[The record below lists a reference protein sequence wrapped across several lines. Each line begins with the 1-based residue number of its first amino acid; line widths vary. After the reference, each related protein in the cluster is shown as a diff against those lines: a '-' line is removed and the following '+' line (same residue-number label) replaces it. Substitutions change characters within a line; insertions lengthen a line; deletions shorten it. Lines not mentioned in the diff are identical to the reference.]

1 MLPLKAVI
9 KEMNIFN
16 SWQMIKIWF
25 LAVHVAVWTQVFW
38 KKKSLKNKKIGRCK
52 NSYMIDMQN
61 DSRVHWYSHLYSL
74 KILHLYVFLWNEK
87 TQCYY
92 NFNMHYLLIKKLKII
107 WFKFIPHNLPF
118 FKSVSGIYIYFF
130 YFFFRKV
137 DITWYMYIFSYL
149 FDLFVFT
156 GSIWRQKWRNRYFF
170 IQSKSAKK

>member
-1 MLPLKAVI
+1 
-9 KEMNIFN
+9 MNIFN

-61 DSRVHWYSHLYSL
+61 DNQVHWYSHLYSL

-118 FKSVSGIYIYFF
+118 FKCFGCI
-130 YFFFRKV
+130 

-149 FDLFVFT
+149 FELFVFT